1 MDEEYR
7 MRERWVYVYEFHKS
21 KLLSWQLKTMG
32 FSGGKTFNPLTLES
46 LNIGSA
52 YDYRVTTPNLR
63 FNKNKLYI

>member
-1 MDEEYR
+1 
-7 MRERWVYVYEFHKS
+7 
-21 KLLSWQLKTMG
+21 MG

-52 YDYRVTTPNLR
+52 YDYRVTTGNLR